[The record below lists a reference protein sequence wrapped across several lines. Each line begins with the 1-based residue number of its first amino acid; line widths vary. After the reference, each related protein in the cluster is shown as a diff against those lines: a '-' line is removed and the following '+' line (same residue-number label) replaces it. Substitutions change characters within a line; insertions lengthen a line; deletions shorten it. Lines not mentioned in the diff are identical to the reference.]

1 MGFRLASGPSSLED
15 IRDGLFHPTAAYTK
29 GMIDWEAAQ
38 KVIFSLIPFLRR
50 LFETEAAWRD
60 FRGHF

>member
-1 MGFRLASGPSSLED
+1 MGFRLAPGPSSLED

-50 LFETEAAWRD
+50 LFETEAA
-60 FRGHF
+60 